1 MQKILGVI
9 RLLGMA
15 LIIIVCL
22 VPIIIGVVVFKKNL
36 MWTLKRRQSVA
47 RMLSWWL
54 NTRIHV
60 SGVPQDGNFLFIGNH
75 RSYADP
81 VIAACSVAFMPVA
94 MAEVSNWP
102 IIGFG
107 AKVTGIV
114 YVKRESK
121 DSRADTRLAIR
132 QALKDGSPVLIY
144 PEGGTTD
151 GLQTRPFRVGTFN
164 IAAEEGIAVV
174 PITIEY
180 GDKGDVWVGADTFIP
195 HFIRCFGKWRTDAFI
210 HFSEPILEMDG
221 EVLMKKT
228 QAAIDGQLI
237 DFQRFI

>member
-1 MQKILGVI
+1 
-9 RLLGMA
+9 
-15 LIIIVCL
+15 
-22 VPIIIGVVVFKKNL
+22 
-36 MWTLKRRQSVA
+36 
-47 RMLSWWL
+47 
-54 NTRIHV
+54 
-60 SGVPQDGNFLFIGNH
+60 
-75 RSYADP
+75 
-81 VIAACSVAFMPVA
+81 MPVA
-94 MAEVSNWP
+94 MAEVANWP

-151 GLQTRPFRVGTFN
+151 GLKTRPFRVGTFN

-180 GDKGDVWVGADTFIP
+180 GDKSDVWVGADTFIP

-210 HFSEPILEMDG
+210 HFGEPILSADG

-228 QAAIDGQLI
+228 QAAIDEQLI
-237 DFQRFI
+237 NFQRLI